1 MKLRRKSGCTGKFSL
16 IHLFQQTR
24 AIKLS
29 CPLISDTS
37 KVFDGNIIVP
47 YSIYWSGSPECRPY
61 ARIISTKIVAFLLPS
76 SINFIIHESNHHLP
90 RTVMVPT
97 YVKITTNANDIS
109 WTFYLSP
116 WWMSELVLWSLLR
129 VFITTSRYYNR
140 FICFHF
146 DWSCYHPL
154 SYSIDLFKYHVYY
167 WYFWYDI
174 WRTASR

>member
-1 MKLRRKSGCTGKFSL
+1 MHWEIL
-16 IHLFQQTR
+16 
-24 AIKLS
+24 
-29 CPLISDTS
+29 SDTFIS
-37 KVFDGNIIVP
+37 TNKSDKTELSIDIWHFKNVWCQHYRP

-97 YVKITTNANDIS
+97 HVKITTDANDIS

-116 WWMSELVLWSLLR
+116 CWMSELVLWSLLR